1 MKYKVCPDCGA
12 HLDPGER
19 CDCGAKKKSRSAG
32 TETAL
37 DDEGMTRINL
47 IYHPSSLEGKSQALL
62 PPAYRPREAAEAQ
75 VRFCERNGYLLF
87 APRSGYCY
95 KCRSE
100 YLRTIKEQSRGYNT
114 RLHSRAGRA
123 HAHNLLSVLPYVIYR
138 LNTVEVAS

>member
-95 KCRSE
+95 KCGRNIYE
-100 YLRTIKEQSRGYNT
+100 PLK
-114 RLHSRAGRA
+114 SRAGDII
-123 HAHNLLSVLPYVIYR
+123 PGY
-138 LNTVEVAS
+138 TVEQAGHMLITYCPFCHMSYID